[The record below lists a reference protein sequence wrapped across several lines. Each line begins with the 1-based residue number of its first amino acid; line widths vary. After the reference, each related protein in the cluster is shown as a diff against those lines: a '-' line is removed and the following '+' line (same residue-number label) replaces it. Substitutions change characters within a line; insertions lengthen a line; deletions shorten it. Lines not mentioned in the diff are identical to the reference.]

1 LVLYCCPLI
10 ARPGRLAGSTK
21 VKELPEKVETEE
33 NKKTGFFARLK
44 TGLSKT
50 RNTLAGGIDQ
60 IVHGRAKVDDAL
72 LDELEEVLLLADVGI
87 GATGAL
93 LDALKKEVAAERI
106 RNQEDVMRSLKAHM
120 ARLLK
125 EGHSPEAEAG
135 GPPRVILVIGVN
147 GSGKT
152 TTIGKL
158 ARRWKSDGKKVLLAA
173 GDTFRAAAIEQM
185 RVWAERE
192 GVPCIFQKSG
202 ADPSAVAY
210 DAVQAGVAR
219 AMDVVIV
226 DTAGRLQTNQNLM
239 EELKKVKRVISKVLP
254 GAPHE
259 TLLVLDASIG
269 QNSISQAR
277 LFHEAM
283 GIDGLVMTKLDGTG
297 KGGVL
302 FSITRELKIPVRYIG
317 IGEKAEDLQPF
328 DPAAFVE
335 ALFSR

>member
-1 LVLYCCPLI
+1 
-10 ARPGRLAGSTK
+10 
-21 VKELPEKVETEE
+21 VKELTEKVEAEQ
-33 NKKTGFFARLK
+33 NRKTGFFARLK
-44 TGLSKT
+44 SGLSKT
-50 RNTLAGGIDQ
+50 RDTLAGGIDQ
-60 IVHGRAKVDDAL
+60 IVHGRAKVDQAM
-72 LDELEEVLLLADVGI
+72 LDELEEALLLADVGM

-93 LDALKKEVAAERI
+93 LDALKKEVASQRI
-106 RNQEDVMRSLKAHM
+106 RDQQDMMRSLKAHM
-120 ARLLK
+120 VRLL
-125 EGHSPEAEAG
+125 EAPPSETDGQAES
-135 GPPRVILVIGVN
+135 PRVILVIGVN

-158 ARRWKSDGKKVLLAA
+158 ARRWKNEGRKVLLAA

-192 GVPCIFQKSG
+192 GVPCIYQKSG

-219 AMDVVIV
+219 DMDLVIV

-239 EELKKVKRVISKVLP
+239 EELKKVKRVIGKVLP

-302 FSITRELKIPVRYIG
+302 FSITRELGLPVRYIG